1 MNFLREKYK
10 NYEEG
15 LEEYLDWKESQL
27 EPSDTVTEKD
37 IQAWTGMFKTLW
49 EQKELQ
55 AIWD

>member
-1 MNFLREKYK
+1 MNFLREKNK
-10 NYEEG
+10 NYEDG
-15 LEEYLDWKESQL
+15 LEGYHDWKEGQL

-37 IQAWTGMFKTLW
+37 IQAWTGMFKTFW